1 MLVVPWHPSSTLQLY
16 RYYFNLDKL
25 SCKLTGISWFLLSGS
40 EPSVI
45 LKISKPL
52 KTSGFLFTA
61 SSHFKPWRYPMCIS
75 LSASFTTNWKK
86 KHLRK
91 GTDRMHNALIYSISF
106 QKKGTG
112 CPYICYTTNFCYNFC
127 SLSSTLQI
135 RRVYGSWFGFFWQPM
150 SHLINLPDFLQKCYC
165 IACHG
170 TANNNQF
177 WIAVWENEP
186 YHKGLLSTNLI

>member
-86 KHLRK
+86 NIWETGQIEYTMNLFHFLSEKKNRMPLHLLHHK
-91 GTDRMHNALIYSISF
+91 L
-106 QKKGTG
+106 
-112 CPYICYTTNFCYNFC
+112 
-127 SLSSTLQI
+127 LLQ
-135 RRVYGSWFGFFWQPM
+135 
-150 SHLINLPDFLQKCYC
+150 FLQSQQHASNRKSIWQLVCLLL
-165 IACHG
+165 
-170 TANNNQF
+170 TAD
-177 WIAVWENEP
+177 EP
-186 YHKGLLSTNLI
+186 PYKFTRFFTKMLLHCLSWNCKQ

>member
-61 SSHFKPWRYPMCIS
+61 SSHFKPWRYPMCLS
-75 LSASFTTNWKK
+75 LSASFSTNWNKIFE
-86 KHLRK
+86 K
-91 GTDRMHNALIYSISF
+91 GNKQNAQCTYFISF
-106 QKKGTG
+106 QKKKRTE
-112 CPYICYTTNFCYNFC
+112 CPYIWYITNFCYNFC

-135 RRVYGSWFGFFWQPM
+135 GRVYGSWFGFSWQPM
-150 SHLINLPDFLQKCYC
+150 SDLISFTRFFYKNV
-165 IACHG
+165 IARHG

-177 WIAVWENEP
+177 LIAFCANEA